1 MKSIGKL
8 AVAITAAVV
17 ILVSLGATAY
27 AAGDILKR
35 GSKGSEVEELQ
46 ALLQNQGFFNY
57 DKITGYFGKITEDA
71 VKSFQNA
78 NGLKADGIVG
88 EQTWEK
94 LISLDGA
101 PDGAAYYVETAE
113 PADVQ
118 ADVTDTP
125 TPSPNDIPSGT
136 LSEGMEGEEVI
147 RVQTRLQE
155 LGLYGYS
162 RITGY
167 YGSITEDAV
176 KSFQKSYGL
185 EPDGVVGPQT
195 MEKLFS
201 TYKETS
207 LIPGL
212 KSDEVK
218 DLQERLKELGYYSY
232 SVDGDY
238 GSKTREAVIYFQSAH
253 GLSADGVAGTQ
264 TKQILYSSAAMTEQ
278 DARRKL
284 ANKYQEEPEQPD
296 EEPAELSA
304 EGKTKA
310 DKAIEIAKSKIGSPY
325 VYATEG
331 PDTFDCSGFT
341 TYVMKQLGISLPR
354 SAYNQGYDQY
364 GVKITDRENLQPG
377 DLVFF
382 DTNNSDGDLSDHAGI
397 YIGNGDFIHANS
409 GYSDAVCIS
418 NLDTSSFYK
427 AAFSWG
433 RRVLD

>member
-17 ILVSLGATAY
+17 ILVSFGATAY

-46 ALLQNQGFFNY
+46 ALLQNQGFYNY
-57 DKITGYFGKITEDA
+57 EEITGYFGKITEDA

-88 EQTWEK
+88 EQTWAK
-94 LISLDGA
+94 LRSMDGS
-101 PDGAAYYVETAE
+101 AYYLEAEAAESGEAAAETVAQE
-113 PADVQ
+113 
-118 ADVTDTP
+118 TDE
-125 TPSPNDIPSGT
+125 IPSGT
-136 LSEGMEGEEVI
+136 LSEGMEGEEVL

-155 LGLYGYS
+155 LGLYEYS

-167 YGSITEDAV
+167 YGSITVDAV
-176 KSFQKSYGL
+176 KSFQKAYGL
-185 EPDGVVGPQT
+185 EADGVVGAQT

-207 LIPGL
+207 LIPGI

-232 SVDGDY
+232 SVDGNY

-253 GLSADGVAGTQ
+253 GLSADGIAGTQ

-278 DARRKL
+278 EARRKL
-284 ANKYQEEPEQPD
+284 ATKYQEES
-296 EEPAELSA
+296 EEITEETVELSA
-304 EGKTKA
+304 EGQSKA
-310 DKAIEIAKSKIGSPY
+310 EKAIEIAKSKLGSPY

-382 DTNNSDGDLSDHAGI
+382 NTNNSDGDLSDHAGI

-409 GYSDAVCIS
+409 GYADAVCIS

>member
-17 ILVSLGATAY
+17 ILVSIGATAY

-46 ALLQNQGFFNY
+46 ALLQNQGFFDY

-71 VKSFQNA
+71 VKSFQKA

-88 EQTWEK
+88 EQTWAK
-94 LISLDGA
+94 IRNM
-101 PDGAAYYVETAE
+101 DGAAYYVETTE
-113 PADVQ
+113 PEYTQDTAP
-118 ADVTDTP
+118 TP
-125 TPSPNDIPSGT
+125 TASNVPSGT

-155 LGLYGYS
+155 LGLYEYS

-167 YGSITEDAV
+167 YGSITEEAV
-176 KSFQKSYGL
+176 KSFQKAYDL

-207 LIPGL
+207 LIPGI
-212 KSDEVK
+212 KSNEVK

-253 GLSADGVAGTQ
+253 SLKADGVAGTQ

-284 ANKYQEEPEQPD
+284 ANKYQEEPEQPAQ
-296 EEPAELSA
+296 EPVELSE

-310 DKAIEIAKSKIGSPY
+310 ENAIEIAKSKIGSPY

-364 GVKITDRENLQPG
+364 GVKITDRANLQPG

-382 DTNNSDGDLSDHAGI
+382 NTNNSDGDLSDHAGI

-409 GYSDAVCIS
+409 GYADAVCVS
-418 NLDTSSFYK
+418 NMDTSSFYK